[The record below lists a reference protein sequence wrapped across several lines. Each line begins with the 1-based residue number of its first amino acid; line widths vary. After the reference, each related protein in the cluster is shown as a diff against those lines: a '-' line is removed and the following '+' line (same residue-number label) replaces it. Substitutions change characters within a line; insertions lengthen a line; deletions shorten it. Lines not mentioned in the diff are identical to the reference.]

1 MIGLAFLA
9 TVIVYLDRQT
19 LAMVAPGLKK
29 EFQMTDESYGLIIS
43 AFMLAYCVMNGVF
56 GPILDRI
63 GTRLGYALCMG
74 WWSTV
79 DLVTAFATGPFSLGV
94 FRFLIG
100 AGEAGNWPAA
110 VKVVSEWFSPRE
122 RALAA
127 GIFNSGAAV
136 GAVIGPPLAGSM
148 VLHWGWARAFV
159 VVGLL
164 GYLWTVVWWFVY
176 HTPAHLRQE
185 VNSRPPPP
193 WKLLRTRF
201 TGFLTLSKVFM
212 DPIWY
217 FYVFWF
223 PKYLSTAHNFSL
235 KQIAST
241 AWIPFVTA
249 DIGNIVGGIL
259 TQMFI
264 TRGIPIPKA
273 RKISVSI
280 FALLMTSAIPA
291 TFASSASLAIF
302 FVSIATFGYTG
313 YTANTI
319 AFPADVF
326 PKNMVASVWGLASM
340 GAGAGG
346 MLFSWLSGRLIDQY
360 GYTPVFIGY
369 GVMPVI
375 GLSIILFFLGRLE
388 PDPEYQGSHAS
399 S

>member
-29 EFQMTDESYGLIIS
+29 EFQMSDESYGLIIS

-56 GPILDRI
+56 GPLLDRI

-79 DLVTAFATGPFSLGV
+79 DLITGLATGPFSLGV

-110 VKVVSEWFSPRE
+110 VKVVSEWFSARE

-127 GIFNSGAAV
+127 GIFNSGAAI
-136 GAVIGPPLAGSM
+136 GAVIGPPLAGWM
-148 VLHWGWARAFV
+148 VLNWGWAKAFV

-176 HTPAHLRQE
+176 HTPAQVRQE
-185 VNSRPPPP
+185 VNARPPPP

-223 PKYLSTAHNFSL
+223 PKYLSTAQLQLETNRRDSL
-235 KQIAST
+235 DSFCHCGC
-241 AWIPFVTA
+241 WESYRRWA
-249 DIGNIVGGIL
+249 DP
-259 TQMFI
+259 TFY
-264 TRGIPIPKA
+264 PA
-273 RKISVSI
+273 RHPYSSRPQDFGQHICV
-280 FALLMTSAIPA
+280 ADDLCNTSDICFEP
-291 TFASSASLAIF
+291 SASDLLRIRCNVWLHGLHGQYDCISRGCISQKHGRF
-302 FVSIATFGYTG
+302 RLGPG
-313 YTANTI
+313 KHGRGRWRN
-319 AFPADVF
+319 AF
-326 PKNMVASVWGLASM
+326 
-340 GAGAGG
+340 
-346 MLFSWLSGRLIDQY
+346 
-360 GYTPVFIGY
+360 
-369 GVMPVI
+369 
-375 GLSIILFFLGRLE
+375 
-388 PDPEYQGSHAS
+388 
-399 S
+399 

>member
-29 EFQMTDESYGLIIS
+29 EFQMTDEAYGLIIS
-43 AFMLAYCVMNGVF
+43 AFMLAYCIMNGVF

-79 DLVTAFATGPFSLGV
+79 DLITGLATGPLSLGF

-136 GAVIGPPLAGSM
+136 GAVIGPPLAGWM
-148 VLHWGWARAFV
+148 VLHWGWAKAFI

-164 GYLWTVVWWFVY
+164 GYVWTVVWWFVY
-176 HTPAHLRQE
+176 HTPVQVRQE
-185 VNSRPPPP
+185 VNARPPPP

-235 KQIAST
+235 KQIAAT

-249 DIGNIVGGIL
+249 DIGNIVGGAL
-259 TQMFI
+259 TQI
-264 TRGIPIPKA
+264 LIQRGVPVPVA
-273 RKISVSI
+273 RKLSVSI
-280 FALLMTSAIPA
+280 FAILMTCAIPA
-291 TFASSASLAIF
+291 TFASSPSQAIF

-360 GYTPVFIGY
+360 GYSPVFIGY
-369 GVMPVI
+369 GIMPLI

-388 PDPEYQGSHAS
+388 PDPAYQSAKS
-399 S
+399 